1 MIWQQYY
8 LQLLLI
14 TLSLVMIVNY
24 GLYALA
30 IKVFH
35 MKTTVQSLVFT
46 HNNIFFTACI
56 VTLVANIEFFRH
68 ISLVKIIYSFS
79 SNISPVSFIYLLIW
93 FVKHYTPI
101 KRNEFL
107 YKIIRLQGFK
117 QITNHKSNVI
127 SLLIILVLGILL
139 YLSTLGFI
147 DTDYYSYGF
156 HSIYMVVIVTTVIIM
171 LIINNIILG
180 YLWSLALFAFHYSLL
195 PSNNLWDYLLDPVIW
210 LVSFCYLGHNIIK
223 TFVHYV
229 KRE

>member
-1 MIWQQYY
+1 MVWQQYY

-24 GLYALA
+24 GLHALA

-35 MKTTVQSLVFT
+35 MKTAVQSLVFT
-46 HNNIFFTACI
+46 HNNNFFTACI
-56 VTLVANIEFFRH
+56 VTLVANIAFFRH

-93 FVKHYTPI
+93 FAKNYTPI

-107 YKIIRLQGFK
+107 YKIIKLPGFK
-117 QITNHKSNVI
+117 QMTNRKSNFI
-127 SLLIILVLGILL
+127 SLLIVLVLGLLL

-156 HSIYMVVIVTTVIIM
+156 HSMYMIVIVTAVITI

-180 YLWSLALFAFHYSLL
+180 YLWSLALLAFHYSLL
-195 PSNNLWDYLLDPVIW
+195 PSNNLWDYLFDPVIW
-210 LVSFCYLGHNIIK
+210 LVSFCCLGQNLVKNLIK
-223 TFVHYV
+223 YI
-229 KRE
+229 KK